1 LIKFTEQTLVDQPLV
16 EQPLTKQP
24 LTEQTK
30 ATELFLL
37 RHGETD
43 WNKAR
48 RVQGHIDRPLNE
60 QGFAQARAAANAIRA
75 LNIQRPFD
83 FVVVSDLE
91 RARQTAQLAAEPLAF
106 DHAINSQW
114 RERNFGVLESMTH
127 EEMLAQQP
135 TIYAGWKSGEPDF
148 QLTEGESLRQ
158 FSLRVQM
165 VLQATI
171 EQYAGKRVLVVT
183 HGGVVDMARRIVE
196 NAPLSMPR
204 GYEIPNCS
212 VSCVIAQA
220 GQLSLGEWVKADH
233 LEGLI

>member
-1 LIKFTEQTLVDQPLV
+1 
-16 EQPLTKQP
+16 LTK
-24 LTEQTK
+24 LIETTA

-60 QGFAQARAAANAIRA
+60 QGFAQARAAATAIRA
-75 LNIQRPFD
+75 LHVQRPFN
-83 FVVVSDLE
+83 FVIVSDLE
-91 RARQTAQLAAEPLAF
+91 RARQTAQLAAEHLSF
-106 DHAINSQW
+106 DHAIDAQW
-114 RERNFGVLESMTH
+114 RERNFGVLESLTH
-127 EEMLAQQP
+127 DEMLAQQP
-135 TIYAGWKSGEPDF
+135 TVYAGWKSGEPDF

-158 FSLRVQM
+158 FSARVHQ
-165 VLQATI
+165 VLLATI
-171 EQYAGKRVLVVT
+171 EQYAGQRVLVVT

-212 VSCVIAQA
+212 VSCVIAHA
-220 GQLSLGEWVKADH
+220 GQLRLGEWVKADH

>member
-1 LIKFTEQTLVDQPLV
+1 
-16 EQPLTKQP
+16 LTK
-24 LTEQTK
+24 L
-30 ATELFLL
+30 TELFLL

-60 QGFAQARAAANAIRA
+60 QGFAQAKAVSKAIRA
-75 LNIQRPFD
+75 LNEQRPFD
-83 FVVVSDLE
+83 FVLVSDLE
-91 RARQTAQLAAEPLAF
+91 RARQTAELAAEPLAF
-106 DHAINSQW
+106 THAIDPQW
-114 RERNFGVLESMTH
+114 RERNFGVLESLTH

-148 QLTEGESLRQ
+148 QITEGESLRQ
-158 FSLRVQM
+158 FSLRVQG
-165 VLQATI
+165 VLKAAV
-171 EQYAGKRVLVVT
+171 ERYEGKRVLVVT

-212 VSCVIAQA
+212 VSCVIANA
-220 GQLSLGEWVKADH
+220 GALSLGDWVKSDH